1 MKCSFSSF
9 FSFFSVPERASFQP
23 YDDEKLLPEF
33 DDDEEEEDLPK
44 KFGLQSR
51 LHRAL
56 PKEVDESAAAP
67 PPIPERSGQPKV
79 MMLRLMKSAT
89 NTLKS

>member
-1 MKCSFSSF
+1 MKCSFS
-9 FSFFSVPERASFQP
+9 SVPERASFQP
-23 YDDEKLLPEF
+23 YDEKLLPES

-51 LHRAL
+51 LNRTL
-56 PKEVDESAAAP
+56 PREVDESAP
-67 PPIPERSGQPKV
+67 PPIPERSAQPKV

>member
-1 MKCSFSSF
+1 MKCSFS
-9 FSFFSVPERASFQP
+9 SVPERASFQP
-23 YDDEKLLPEF
+23 YDEKLLPES

-51 LHRAL
+51 LHRTR
-56 PKEVDESAAAP
+56 EVDESAAAP